1 MPGRRSVSRKHSGRR
16 VPGTAP
22 FRLTIEDTTPAPTP
36 ANSACSPARVCT
48 VSSRVEF
55 PRFEAA
61 LARPSRHPGKRM
73 SVPHRRQPRNGRKI
87 VPSAPG
93 LPRRNL
99 LCMGLFCEKPK
110 SPSPVSRPQRSCA
123 ARLTAPSRPAL
134 PGGAGQGAD
143 SPGGHRSEVPAGSR
157 TSDRW
162 RRRSVPALPDP
173 LCRTWIAPPA
183 CNSVVARRGKESI
196 STEDVTCG

>member
-22 FRLTIEDTTPAPTP
+22 FRLTIVDTTPAPTP

-61 LARPSRHPGKRM
+61 LARPSRHPGKHM

-99 LCMGLFCEKPK
+99 LCMGLFCEESK
-110 SPSPVSRPQRSCA
+110 SPSPVSRPARDGRLCPA
-123 ARLTAPSRPAL
+123 APGKAQIRREATEVRCRP
-134 PGGAGQGAD
+134 GQERRR
-143 SPGGHRSEVPAGSR
+143 PVPA
-157 TSDRW
+157 
-162 RRRSVPALPDP
+162 PPDP